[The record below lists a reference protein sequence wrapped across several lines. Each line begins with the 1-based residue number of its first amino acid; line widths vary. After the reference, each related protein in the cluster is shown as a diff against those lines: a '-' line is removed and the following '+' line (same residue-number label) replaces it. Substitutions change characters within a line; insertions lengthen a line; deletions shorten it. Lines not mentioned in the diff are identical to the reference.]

1 MVRAGATRILHG
13 LFGLRP
19 WGNKTKP
26 NQNKPK
32 VRQKKFLHSA
42 DARRF
47 ESKKFTASSS
57 RKKRKKNSP

>member
-26 NQNKPK
+26 NQKK
-32 VRQKKFLHSA
+32 GKKKFLHSV
-42 DARRF
+42 DAARF
-47 ESKKFTASSS
+47 EIKNFTASSS
-57 RKKRKKNSP
+57 RKKGKKNSP